1 MHLIPSRVEFAKSC
15 LSGLRQKGRETVS
28 AIWRRCHSHTD
39 RAEYKQLDSPDSRL
53 SNNAAVKTWIH
64 QTTEPDAPV
73 TQTPIDSEAHAM
85 AVHGNLHWS
94 ATQTESSVNL
104 LSRTVEQASASVLE
118 TCADG
123 EYHPAGIVPAYNTPV
138 SCSDASP
145 ESVYYEESLRSL
157 DVDAVDNPLLGNLD
171 TSPNVTPSVSSALA
185 TASDSSRQ
193 QRTYAHQAWTPP
205 DEDFALSPEEQ
216 RRRAVRTMYELR
228 KILQKKERR
237 GELRTGTIDL
247 RFRQSAH
254 RWRNTLREQIL
265 ASEDLR
271 RRVAERR
278 LEERIAFEK
287 YLARQQ
293 MVERAAQACRASD
306 VVQSIRLT
314 LVQSSGLVAPF
325 TSPVSSVEVQ
335 DLGVCRVRADDQPAP
350 EDSYP
355 PPPGYREV
363 APSQYGYRF
372 GDVVRDVVGHGGGI
386 PFC

>member
-1 MHLIPSRVEFAKSC
+1 MHLIPSRVEFLKSC
-15 LSGLRQKGRETVS
+15 VSGLRQKGRETVS
-28 AIWRRCHSHTD
+28 AIWRKCHSQPP
-39 RAEYKQLDSPDSRL
+39 RAEYEQLDSPKSF
-53 SNNAAVKTWIH
+53 SSGNEAVKTWIH
-64 QTTEPDAPV
+64 QTTEPDVPV
-73 TQTPIDSEAHAM
+73 TQTPIDSEAHTM

-104 LSRTVEQASASVLE
+104 LSRAAEQAPAVEMPAES
-118 TCADG
+118 
-123 EYHPAGIVPAYNTPV
+123 EYHPPGIVPAYNTPV
-138 SCSDASP
+138 SSCSDVSP

-171 TSPNVTPSVSSALA
+171 TSSDATPSVSSALA

-193 QRTYAHQAWTPP
+193 HRTYAHQAWTPP
-205 DEDFALSPEEQ
+205 DEDFAVSEEEQ

-228 KILQKKERR
+228 KLLQKKERR
-237 GELRTGTIDL
+237 GELRTGSIDL
-247 RFRQSAH
+247 RFRQCAH

-271 RRVAERR
+271 RKVAERR
-278 LEERIAFEK
+278 REETIAFEK

-306 VVQSIRLT
+306 VVQPIRLT
-314 LVQSSGLVAPF
+314 LVSSSGLVAPF

-335 DLGVCRVRADDQPAP
+335 DLGACRVRADDQPVP
-350 EDSYP
+350 EERNPLPSENSQ
-355 PPPGYREV
+355 G
-363 APSQYGYRF
+363 APSRRGYRF
-372 GDVVRDVVGHGGGI
+372 GDVVRDVVGHSGGN